1 MRTLLLLRHAQAED
15 VRPGSADR
23 DRRLS
28 EDGERQAM
36 SVGEHLRA
44 DGAPVD
50 LVLSSSAVRARQT
63 AELLGLPAPL
73 VVTDELYN
81 AGGES
86 ILALIG
92 ELEDDAERVVIVA
105 HAPGLPWV
113 AWELADPEASDA
125 AALAAIEYRFPPATL
140 AVLSVEGTWADLSR
154 AALVAARL
162 PG

>member
-1 MRTLLLLRHAQAED
+1 MKSLMLLRHAHAQD
-15 VRPGSADR
+15 VRPGSPDR

-28 EDGERQAM
+28 EDGEQQARA
-36 SVGEHLRA
+36 VGEHLRA
-44 DGAPVD
+44 AGLPVD
-50 LVLSSSAVRARQT
+50 LVLASSAVRARQT

-92 ELEDDAERVVIVA
+92 ELEDDAAHVLVVA

-113 AWELADPEASDA
+113 AWELADPESSDPN
-125 AALAAIEYRFPPATL
+125 ALATIEYRFPPSTL
-140 AVLSVEGTWADLSR
+140 AVLRVDGPWTDLKGG
-154 AALVAARL
+154 ALVAVRL
-162 PG
+162 PS